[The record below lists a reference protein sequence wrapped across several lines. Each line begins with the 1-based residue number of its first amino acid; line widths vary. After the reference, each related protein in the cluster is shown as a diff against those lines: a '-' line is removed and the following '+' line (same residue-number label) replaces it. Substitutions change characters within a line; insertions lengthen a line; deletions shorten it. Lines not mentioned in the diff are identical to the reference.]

1 MEGDALSFEVFF
13 FPHDFRSSPFW
24 GRVLHRF
31 PTLSII
37 CCAFCSTKT
46 VFVLPQLKRKQ
57 KKKQKNKKQQ
67 TKDNKGAEFEV

>member
-1 MEGDALSFEVFF
+1 MEGDALSLKFF
-13 FPHDFRSSPFW
+13 SFPHDFRSSPFW

-31 PTLSII
+31 PTLNII

-57 KKKQKNKKQQ
+57 KKTEKQKTTNQGQQ
-67 TKDNKGAEFEV
+67 RGRI